1 MRRIGYAE
9 REYAEVMRR
18 KKAERRRQATTL
30 AIGLAIFGGLVAWVC
45 IELYMWAN
53 GLIG

>member
-18 KKAERRRQATTL
+18 KRAVRRKETATL
-30 AIGLAIFGGLVAWVC
+30 VIGLAIFGGLVTWVC
-45 IELYMWAN
+45 IELFMWAN
-53 GLIG
+53 GLI